1 MGSPIWKMWYSFP
14 QTTEEMVEKGYAEIK
29 ELWSPILDVFD
40 ECGVKFALEVHP
52 TEIAFDYY
60 TTKKLLEV
68 FDCRSTLG
76 IKFSPS
82 NVAFDD
88 ALKTD

>member
-29 ELWSPILDVFD
+29 ELWSPIFD
-40 ECGVKFALEVHP
+40 
-52 TEIAFDYY
+52 
-60 TTKKLLEV
+60 V

>member
-1 MGSPIWKMWYSFP
+1 M
-14 QTTEEMVEKGYAEIK
+14 
-29 ELWSPILDVFD
+29 
-40 ECGVKFALEVHP
+40 KFALEVHP
-52 TEIAFDYY
+52 TEIDFDYY